1 MGLIE
6 LDKELATAV
15 KTSLENI
22 KAEIQTDLDSAPT
35 SLKEINPN
43 SSEFIIKE
51 KKKVTY
57 TYTTVEG
64 EEKEAFYYRTVV
76 KADYTQNA
84 LNYDNAYGNFTTRV
98 TEIKDAITEK
108 IDKVTTALQTV
119 LDLVNTFETQEG
131 ISMSSALG
139 DASENTFEFLAA
151 YGDASSLTSLV
162 GPGTF
167 GTSSLDNIYEIED
180 DEDANVDSA
189 FLNLNNPDA
198 EGLSEAEQQTI
209 EFMLSQLHANGCI
222 NEETGE
228 VIIDG
233 NVVGT
238 LDKLSVS
245 ALLATS
251 LGATIKANME
261 KELSVEAY
269 EFVGDTVYYKG
280 LEPEERESLLSGVN
294 SFDALKAAISNGV
307 SVSAAVTGLFSN
319 VMGLTDAELG
329 ENAES
334 IRENVSRYLS
344 LVNENS
350 ELLSDEEAA
359 ESFAY
364 LAQEAGWPDDIIS
377 TVITGGKA
385 GLAVNNAATKAH
397 YLEMEAALTM
407 PDEMIDMALKKRLDS
422 GAELTYEQRLE
433 IVNDYAE
440 MNSIKLPESV
450 VAEMVNDLGSAEP
463 AFGEIVDN
471 FLEINDKL
479 GFGVNSVRVAD
490 GQTGPEIN
498 INFAERYYETVTGD
512 LEVDIPDH
520 KQVELHEWWS
530 DPMEKVNPDSDPVA
544 SGALIDAGMNAE
556 LAADKLT
563 GEEVGAIAGG
573 FVNMDSLNE
582 KALRGPDSGEGIG
595 QWNEFFHDANK
606 LFGEAGN
613 TAASAAIAGNAAAD
627 SVGNQETVSHA
638 DGKIEADNNFE
649 TKYEP
654 SYNKSHNYSGTQHQ
668 EIKVEASRQPQPET
682 PRQPQPETPRQPQ
695 SVTPSQPQQPTQPA
709 KQEHHHNSNPT
720 GVAEVPKIEDVFNN
734 ETTQTTHAPEIK
746 SSDELK
752 SSAILGAAGL
762 GATTVLSG
770 GGPSLP
776 NIPSVPNVPSVSAPG
791 VAITPSAPTMT
802 PTPNAGMPVTT
813 GPDMM
818 VGQDMSS
825 VMSQGSLNA
834 GPMSGAPTASGA
846 VNASANSNVNAQTM
860 AQNSALNNANNT
872 NGGNSANANN
882 SSNTN
887 NSTHTTQSSS
897 SKGELGKGKSSYGGG
912 SSEGSSSSKS
922 KGDTVKNK
930 TQANDDVEN
939 DVENNNHEAEI
950 DPNAT
955 EGVLSDSAYV
965 QMLAKE
971 EKQVK
976 IATATTS
983 SVGLLM
989 FALKFA
995 DVITWGSLGL
1005 SAGALGLFYTSFR
1018 VHKAKKIKKL
1028 QHLIIIERE
1037 ERIRKLKDRNERLI
1051 IIENTKEKGLEAVSN
1066 VEKEATE
1073 DIKDET
1079 TETVEKVSKVEENT
1093 EEIVKK
1099 DLVENQTSVSEE
1111 ENVQVTEETTDVEE
1125 KIEEVTEP
1133 EGYGSI
1139 IIPDGDDAFQSA
1151 EEVIFGA
1158 IPDRFSKEETEE
1170 DNQEDK

>member
-22 KAEIQTDLDSAPT
+22 KAEIQTNLDSAPT

-329 ENAES
+329 ENADS
-334 IRENVSRYLS
+334 IRENVSRYLG

-350 ELLSDEEAA
+350 ELFSDEEAA

-377 TVITGGKA
+377 TVITGGKT
-385 GLAVNNAATKAH
+385 GVAVNNAATQAH
-397 YLEMEAALTM
+397 YLEMEAVLTM

-440 MNSIKLPESV
+440 MNGIKLPESV
-450 VAEMVNDLGSAEP
+450 VTEMVNDLGSAEP
-463 AFGEIVDN
+463 ALGEIVDN
-471 FLEINDKL
+471 FVDINDKL

-498 INFAERYYETVTGD
+498 VNFAERYYETVTGD

-530 DPMEKVNPDSDPVA
+530 DPISKVNPADDPVA
-544 SGALIDAGMNAE
+544 SGELIDAAMDAE
-556 LAADKLT
+556 LAIDKLDEKVSGSGLGSLAGVYANMGKNPNQLPGGHNT
-563 GEEVGAIAGG
+563 GEEITHLEGYFQVNRDDEAYVAKEGAGAVIAG
-573 FVNMDSLNE
+573 N
-582 KALRGPDSGEGIG
+582 
-595 QWNEFFHDANK
+595 
-606 LFGEAGN
+606 
-613 TAASAAIAGNAAAD
+613 AGNAAAV
-627 SVGNQETVSHA
+627 SVGNQENVGRA
-638 DGKIEADNNFE
+638 DV
-649 TKYEP
+649 
-654 SYNKSHNYSGTQHQ
+654 
-668 EIKVEASRQPQPET
+668 EIKTDNSVGKGYNYTSTYNNEVKVEPPRQPQPET
-682 PRQPQPETPRQPQ
+682 PRQPQPE
-695 SVTPSQPQQPTQPA
+695 TPSQPQQPTQPA
-709 KQEHHHNSNPT
+709 KQEHHHSSNPT
-720 GVAEVPKIEDVFNN
+720 GVADVPKIEDVFNN
-734 ETTQTTHAPEIK
+734 ETTQTPHAPEINSGDK
-746 SSDELK
+746 LK

-813 GPDMM
+813 GPDM
-818 VGQDMSS
+818 VIGQDMSS

-834 GPMSGAPTASGA
+834 GPMNSAPTASGA
-846 VNASANSNVNAQTM
+846 VNAPANSNVNSQTM

-872 NGGNSANANN
+872 NGSNSANANN

-922 KGDTVKNK
+922 KGDTVKNR

-1051 IIENTKEKGLEAVSN
+1051 IIENTKEKSLEAVSN

-1073 DIKDET
+1073 DTKDET
-1079 TETVEKVSKVEENT
+1079 TETVEKVSKVEETT

-1139 IIPDGDDAFQSA
+1139 IIPDGDEAFQSA

>member
-22 KAEIQTDLDSAPT
+22 KAEIQTNLDSAPT

-209 EFMLSQLHANGCI
+209 EFMLSQLQANGCI

-238 LDKLSVS
+238 LDKLSVN

-269 EFVGDTVYYKG
+269 EFVGDTVNYKG

-319 VMGLTDAELG
+319 VMGLTDEELG
-329 ENAES
+329 ENANS
-334 IRENVSRYLS
+334 IRENISRYIG

-350 ELLSDEEAA
+350 ELFSDEEAA

-377 TVITGGKA
+377 TVITGGNA
-385 GLAVNNAATKAH
+385 GVAINNAATNAR

-407 PDEMIDMALKKRLDS
+407 PDEMIDMALKKRLAS
-422 GAELTYEQRLE
+422 GTELTYEQRLE
-433 IVNDYAE
+433 IVNDFAE

-450 VAEMVNDLGSAEP
+450 VAEMVNDLGNAEP
-463 AFGEIVDN
+463 SFGEIVDN

-498 INFAERYYETVTGD
+498 VNFAERYYETVTEHS
-512 LEVDIPDH
+512 EVPIPDH
-520 KQVELHEWWS
+520 RQVDIHEWWS
-530 DPMEKVNPDSDPVA
+530 DPISKVNPADDPLA
-544 SGALIDAGMNAE
+544 SGELIDAAMNAE
-556 LAADKLT
+556 IAIDKLD
-563 GEEVGAIAGG
+563 GKVLGAEIGSIVGTYA
-573 FVNMDSLNE
+573 NMAKNPNE
-582 KALRGPDSGEGIG
+582 SPDGSNTGEGITG
-595 QWNEFFHDANK
+595 FEDYFQEKRENFDGVSKEVAVAVT
-606 LFGEAGN
+606 AGKVVAETVN
-613 TAASAAIAGNAAAD
+613 PQGNVGRVD
-627 SVGNQETVSHA
+627 VEIKTDTSVGK
-638 DGKIEADNNFE
+638 G
-649 TKYEP
+649 Y
-654 SYNKSHNYSGTQHQ
+654 NYSGTYNN
-668 EIKVEASRQPQPET
+668 EVKVDPPRQPQPEPPRQPQPET
-682 PRQPQPETPRQPQ
+682 PRQPQPE
-695 SVTPSQPQQPTQPA
+695 TPSQPQQPTQPA
-709 KQEHHHNSNPT
+709 KQEHHHSSKPT
-720 GVAEVPKIEDVFNN
+720 GVADVPKIEDVFNN

-770 GGPSLP
+770 GGSSLP
-776 NIPSVPNVPSVSAPG
+776 SVPSVPNVPSVPSVSAPG

-802 PTPNAGMPVTT
+802 PTPNAGMPVTA

-834 GPMSGAPTASGA
+834 GPMNSAPTASGA
-846 VNASANSNVNAQTM
+846 VNAPANSNVNAQTM

-872 NGGNSANANN
+872 NGSNSANANN

-930 TQANDDVEN
+930 TQVNDDVEN

-1073 DIKDET
+1073 DKKDET

-1111 ENVQVTEETTDVEE
+1111 ENVQVTEENTDVEE

>member
-22 KAEIQTDLDSAPT
+22 KAEIQTNLDSAPT
-35 SLKEINPN
+35 SLKNINPN

-64 EEKEAFYYRTVV
+64 EEKEASYFRTVV

-84 LNYDNAYGNFTTRV
+84 LNYDNAYSNFTTRA

-180 DEDANVDSA
+180 DEGTEADSA
-189 FLNLNNPDA
+189 FLNLNNLDA
-198 EGLSEAEQQTI
+198 EGQSEAEQQAI
-209 EFMLSQLHANGCI
+209 EFMLSQLKANGCI

-238 LDKLSVS
+238 LDKLSVN

-251 LGATIKANME
+251 LGSTIKANME
-261 KELSVEAY
+261 KELSNEAY
-269 EFVGDTVYYKG
+269 DFVQNVITYK
-280 LEPEERESLLSGVN
+280 PSLFASGENVLN
-294 SFDALKAAISNGV
+294 INDADELAAAISNGV
-307 SVSAAVTGLFSN
+307 SMTAAVSAFLANNLGVDQVLDSVLNGGLA
-319 VMGLTDAELG
+319 GLTT
-329 ENAES
+329 S
-334 IRENVSRYLS
+334 YLS
-344 LVNENS
+344 LIKSNS
-350 ELLSDEEAA
+350 DSISDEDSA
-359 ESFAY
+359 ELFVEYASK
-364 LAQEAGWPDDIIS
+364 AGWPDSVIS
-377 TVITGGKA
+377 TVISGGKA
-385 GLAVNNAATKAH
+385 GVTVNNAATKAH
-397 YLEMEAALTM
+397 YLDMEAALTM
-407 PDEMIDMALKKRLDS
+407 PDKMIDMALKKRLES

-433 IVNDYAE
+433 IVNDYAK
-440 MNSIKLPESV
+440 MNGIKLPESV
-450 VAEMVNDLGSAEP
+450 VTEMVNDLGSVEP
-463 AFGEIVDN
+463 ALGEIVDN
-471 FLEINDKL
+471 FVDTNGRL
-479 GFGVNSVRVAD
+479 GFGANSDRFVN

-498 INFAERYYETVTGD
+498 INFAEKYYKTVTGK
-512 LEVDIPDH
+512 LGVDIPNH
-520 KQVELHEWWS
+520 EEIKINEWWS
-530 DPMEKVNPDSDPVA
+530 DPMSKVNSADDSAA
-544 SGALIDAGMNAE
+544 SGESIDAAMGVE
-556 LAADKLT
+556 LAVDKLY
-563 GEEVGAIAGG
+563 
-573 FVNMDSLNE
+573 E
-582 KALRGPDSGEGIG
+582 KGSGSGTDGTDVMAKDQDKLSDGHNTGEGITC
-595 QWNEFFHDANK
+595 F
-606 LFGEAGN
+606 EASFQKNGDN
-613 TAASAAIAGNAAAD
+613 FAGVAKEVAGAVTAGKVVA
-627 SVGNQETVSHA
+627 ETVNPQENVGRVHVEIKTANSV
-638 DGKIEADNNFE
+638 D
-649 TKYEP
+649 
-654 SYNKSHNYSGTQHQ
+654 KSHNYSGTYNN
-668 EIKVEASRQPQPET
+668 EVKVDS
-682 PRQPQPETPRQPQ
+682 PRQPQPEPPRQPQ
-695 SVTPSQPQQPTQPA
+695 PESPSQSPQPTQPV
-709 KQEHHHNSNPT
+709 KQEHHHNSKPT
-720 GVAEVPKIEDVFNN
+720 GVADVPKIEDVFNN
-734 ETTQTTHAPEIK
+734 ESVQTSNTPEIN

-770 GGPSLP
+770 GGTSLP

-791 VAITPSAPTMT
+791 VLITPSAPTMT

-825 VMSQGSLNA
+825 VVSQGTLNA
-834 GPMSGAPTASGA
+834 GPMNSAPTASGA
-846 VNASANSNVNAQTM
+846 VNAPANSNVNAQTI
-860 AQNSALNNANNT
+860 AQNTALNNTNNT
-872 NGGNSANANN
+872 NGSNSANTNN

-887 NSTHTTQSSS
+887 NSTHTNQSSS

-922 KGDTVKNK
+922 KSETVKNK
-930 TQANDDVEN
+930 AQDNDDVEN

-950 DPNAT
+950 DQNAT

-1018 VHKAKKIKKL
+1018 VHKVKKIKKL

-1066 VEKEATE
+1066 VEKKATE
-1073 DIKDET
+1073 DTKDET

-1093 EEIVKK
+1093 EETVKK
-1099 DLVENQTSVSEE
+1099 DIVEDKVSVSKE
-1111 ENVQVTEETTDVEE
+1111 ENVQITEEATDVEE
-1125 KIEEVTEP
+1125 KIEEVNEP

-1158 IPDRFSKEETEE
+1158 IPDRFSKEETKE